1 MRTLLPVSNPI
12 ATGTSNWHFHTD
24 PKNND
29 EQQLWFD
36 RESSVS
42 NRIMMEMSHR

>member
-12 ATGTSNWHFHTD
+12 ATGTSSWHFHTD

-42 NRIMMEMSHR
+42 NRIMVEMSHR